1 VSMLFIVTGGAGF
14 IGGRLVDL
22 LLSEGHSVIV
32 VDDLSTGRAENV
44 PPGARLIVGDVSDI
58 DVMNRAET
66 MAKGEEVAIAHLAAV
81 SGVVEARDNPVR
93 AVRANVLGTEVV
105 LEAARRLDAHVTI
118 ASSAAVYGD
127 VERVPVSE
135 DAPLRPSSLYGL
147 TKVISE
153 QLAQQAYRDYGVR
166 SAHLRLFNVYGPRMR
181 RGPYA
186 SVIYNFIE
194 AALRGLRPVIYGDG
208 RSTRD
213 FVFVDD
219 VARAFELASARKATG
234 PINIGTGREVSVL
247 ELLNAVASLA
257 RVKIVPEFREPRPGD
272 IRRSCA
278 DISRARE
285 VLGWE
290 PRVSLEEGLRL
301 TIEYMKGSGP

>member
-1 VSMLFIVTGGAGF
+1 MLFIVTGGAGF
-14 IGGRLVDL
+14 IGSRLVDL

-93 AVRANVLGTEVV
+93 AVRANVLATEVV
-105 LEAARRLDAHVTI
+105 LEAARRLDAHVAI

-153 QLAQQAYRDYGVR
+153 QLASRPTGTT
-166 SAHLRLFNVYGPRMR
+166 
-181 RGPYA
+181 A
-186 SVIYNFIE
+186 S
-194 AALRGLRPVIYGDG
+194 GLPTSGS
-208 RSTRD
+208 ST
-213 FVFVDD
+213 
-219 VARAFELASARKATG
+219 S
-234 PINIGTGREVSVL
+234 TGR
-247 ELLNAVASLA
+247 
-257 RVKIVPEFREPRPGD
+257 G
-272 IRRSCA
+272 
-278 DISRARE
+278 
-285 VLGWE
+285 
-290 PRVSLEEGLRL
+290 
-301 TIEYMKGSGP
+301 